1 MLYLDSSA
9 LMKRYVIEK
18 GSRSM
23 TARFE
28 RGENIYTSLL
38 SFGEIHTA
46 LARAFRMGRLS
57 AQDLHSSREA
67 FLNDWLFGMT
77 AIEVSTQTMTALPGL
92 VENYLLKAADAV
104 HLSTAIWLRDRFRFG
119 GRQSFPKNEV
129 EFGVA
134 DTQLSQAAE
143 KCGLLIFNPELLD

>member
-18 GSRSM
+18 GSGPLS
-23 TARFE
+23 ARFE

-46 LARAFRMGRLS
+46 LARAFRMERLT
-57 AQDLHSSREA
+57 AEDLTRSREA
-67 FLNDWLFGMT
+67 FLNDWLFGMS
-77 AIEVSTQTMTALPGL
+77 AIEVNIHTMTALPGL
-92 VENYLLKAADAV
+92 VENYLLKAADAI
-104 HLSTAIWLRDRFRFG
+104 HLSAAIWLRDRFRLRG
-119 GRQSFPKNEV
+119 HRPVHKDEV

-134 DTQLSQAAE
+134 DTRLSQAAT
-143 KCGLLIFNPELLD
+143 KCGLLVFNPELFD